1 MLRQTGDTV
10 EELQPGLRG
19 LKSQG
24 SAVATVS
31 GRRPLVSYG
40 HSLWLSSFLK
50 GDPACECHVE
60 LLWGSGRLGQSPA
73 RGVSPSAVDVEAPQ
87 GALAAAPSL
96 VLESGSPAQGSQPS

>member
-1 MLRQTGDTV
+1 M
-10 EELQPGLRG
+10 EELQPGLCG
-19 LKSQG
+19 LKSRG
-24 SAVATVS
+24 SATAMVS
-31 GRRPLVSYG
+31 GRRPLVGYG

-60 LLWGSGRLGQSPA
+60 LLWGSRRLGQSPA
-73 RGVSPSAVDVEAPQ
+73 HHASPSAVDVEALQ